1 MMLAGSQ
8 QAAEQILE
16 IRHSSLY
23 CPRDFDISPYFNV
36 VKPTIAK
43 GFNYKTLAWA
53 DRMQANESDLS
64 GLPELIDDVQVP
76 LVPPVAQTGET
87 TAVMAA

>member
-1 MMLAGSQ
+1 
-8 QAAEQILE
+8 
-16 IRHSSLY
+16 
-23 CPRDFDISPYFNV
+23 
-36 VKPTIAK
+36 
-43 GFNYKTLAWA
+43 
-53 DRMQANESDLS
+53 MQANESDLS